1 MRRLGPVLL
10 IATVAILTAGA
21 DAQVHDPPL
30 FAAFKA
36 LCLDTGASPDAVKS
50 AVEAAG
56 GKQHVP
62 PSATASPWPMT
73 VASWD
78 ITRGGH
84 SMWVYAGTQQVPP
97 IQNRPEEN
105 SNHCTVRSFVN
116 EDASVEAIRSWV
128 GVPPDHIS
136 QGNPVLYS
144 FNYQELGS
152 PIVGIVA
159 PHYRAVRSTLPADKI
174 AYDKAKAEG
183 RTWALDVLQAQDGAR
198 VGLAHSVAPP
208 IPR

>member
-1 MRRLGPVLL
+1 MRSLGPIL
-10 IATVAILTAGA
+10 IATVGILAAGA

-56 GKQHVP
+56 GKQRVP

-73 VASWD
+73 VTIWD

-84 SMWVYAGTQQVPP
+84 RMYVSTGTQQVPP
-97 IQNRPEEN
+97 MGGRPEAN
-105 SNHCTVRSFVN
+105 SNHCKVRSFVN
-116 EDASVEAIRSWV
+116 EDASVEAIRNWV

-144 FNYQELGS
+144 FSYQELGS

-159 PHYRAVRSTLPADKI
+159 PHYRAARSALPADKT
-174 AYDKAKAEG
+174 AYSKQRLK
-183 RTWALDVLQAQDGAR
+183 DVFGPLGSFSR
-198 VGLAHSVAPP
+198 KTAHLCN
-208 IPR
+208 